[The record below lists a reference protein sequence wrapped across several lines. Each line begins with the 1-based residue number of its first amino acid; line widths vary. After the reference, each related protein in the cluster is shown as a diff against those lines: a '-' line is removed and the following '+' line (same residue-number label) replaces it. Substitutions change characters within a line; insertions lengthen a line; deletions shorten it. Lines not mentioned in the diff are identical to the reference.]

1 MSGPSVLDLTA
12 ELVAIDSQNP
22 GTGEARIADFTA
34 AYARERG
41 LAARIVETAPGRCN
55 VLVTA
60 DAGAGPSLALS
71 GHLDT
76 KPVGDARGAWRTP
89 PLELTV
95 EDDLAYG
102 LGSSDMKGA
111 VAAMLRAAE
120 SWARTARRGRLSLIL
135 TADEEAGSDHGAKAL
150 AHRGLVDAD
159 AIVIGEPSGV
169 REPWE
174 ALYVVSRG
182 ICCFEVVI
190 EGRQGHSGL
199 SGSLPTSATV
209 AAARATTALAG
220 FRPTVPQPPSVPCEP
235 TVNAAVRVSGGVFYG
250 VHPGDATV
258 ATDIRLVPG
267 MNRADLDRELRALL
281 TAALP
286 ADVDWT
292 IRYADGSLGWMEPA
306 QIAADHPVVAAAQ
319 SASRR
324 TLGRELPLAA
334 YPGGTDATHFINIGG
349 TPAVAALG
357 PGWLS
362 VAHGPNECVGV
373 SQLTE
378 AEELYTCLA
387 HTYLGEQ

>member
-1 MSGPSVLDLTA
+1 MSGAPVLELTA

-22 GTGEARIADFTA
+22 GVGESRIAGFITS
-34 AYARERG
+34 YAEERG
-41 LAARIVETAPGRCN
+41 LTARIVETARGRCN
-55 VLVTA
+55 VLITI
-60 DAGAGPSLALS
+60 DAGPGPHLALS

-76 KPVGDARGAWRTP
+76 KPIGDARGAWRTP
-89 PLELTV
+89 PLELV
-95 EDDLAYG
+95 VDGDLAYG

-120 SWARTARRGRLSLIL
+120 SWARTARHGRLSLIL

-150 AHRGLVDAD
+150 AHRGLIDAD
-159 AIVIGEPSGV
+159 AIVIGEPSGI

-174 ALYVVSRG
+174 ALYTISRG

-190 EGRQGHSGL
+190 EGQQGHSGL
-199 SGSLPTSATV
+199 SDALPTSATV
-209 AAARATTALAG
+209 AAARAATALAG
-220 FRPTVPQPPSVPCEP
+220 FRPTVPRPPSVPCEP
-235 TVNAAVRVSGGVFYG
+235 TVNAGVHISGGVFYG
-250 VHPGDATV
+250 VHPGHATV

-267 MNRADLDRELRALL
+267 MEHADLDRELRALL

-286 ADVDWT
+286 SDVTWS

-319 SASRR
+319 AASRK

-334 YPGGTDATHFINIGG
+334 YPGGTDATHFTNIGG
-349 TPAVAALG
+349 TPSVAALG

-373 SQLTE
+373 SQLAQ

-387 HTYLGEQ
+387 HTYLGER